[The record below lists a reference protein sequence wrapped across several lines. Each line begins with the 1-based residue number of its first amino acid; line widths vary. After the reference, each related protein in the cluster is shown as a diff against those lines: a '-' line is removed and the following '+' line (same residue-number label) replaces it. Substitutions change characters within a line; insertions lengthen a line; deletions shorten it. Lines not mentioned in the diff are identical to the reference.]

1 MKITKY
7 IGALAFVAMLAA
19 CSNEEEQGIN
29 TLSNVVEVTANVG
42 KNSIFTRSNP
52 VGKTEEALS
61 VFNDGDLIRILTN
74 GKTVNYTKSGDNWI
88 PENGDYLCWTG
99 GVQDFRA
106 IYPYS
111 ASENTVNT
119 IYSGYVSA
127 DQSTLDKIAK
137 SDYMWTS
144 RIDAK
149 APQDRMLEL
158 YFQRQTARVVV
169 RVSSFGNEFDGLKP
183 VLTDVK
189 VYSKLH
195 VSAEEQVGE
204 NENIEEITAYKDPTP
219 DENGNN
225 VFYALVAPGEKKD
238 GENFLKLTVTYND
251 EDGNPTL
258 SKDLFVKGIPA
269 HEYAQSYTYN
279 VKIGKDKAAVGN
291 VNVTNWSTGSVI
303 EGGDAVTTTENALL
317 VIEKALAANK
327 KNIEITLDANADNS
341 VFYAIREAL
350 SSASEGSIDL
360 TVYGVETLPSSA
372 FTDCKPLKSISLPEV
387 KSIDRYA
394 FQHCIGLE
402 TIYAPIVSSISDFA
416 FADCPKLKSV
426 TLGNIS
432 AAGISIF
439 DGVPTD
445 YVVDLT
451 LSKDQKVMKGTDDEG
466 WHSVESAPY
475 ARSDDHL
482 QIRFLGK
489 KFKSITCGNIK
500 FEKY

>member
-99 GVQDFRA
+99 GVQEFKA

-127 DQSTLDKIAK
+127 DQSTLDKIVK
-137 SDYMWTS
+137 SDYMWTN
-144 RIDAK
+144 RIEAN

-258 SKDLFVKGIPA
+258 SKDLFVKGIPT
-269 HEYAQSYTYN
+269 HEKSQSYTYN

-291 VNVTNWSTGSVI
+291 VNVTDWSTGSVI
-303 EGGDAVTTTENALL
+303 EGGDAVTTTEKALL

-372 FTDCKPLKSISLPEV
+372 FSDSQPLKSISLPDV
-387 KSIDRYA
+387 KSIESFA
-394 FQHCIGLE
+394 FHWCNGLE
-402 TIYAPIVSSISDFA
+402 TIYAPRVSSISDCA
-416 FADCPKLKSV
+416 FADCYGLRSV

-432 AAGISIF
+432 AAGFSIF
-439 DGVPTD
+439 DGVDTKF
-445 YVVDLT
+445 VDLT
-451 LSKDQKVMKGTDDEG
+451 LSEDQKVMKGSDDEG
-466 WHSVESAPY
+466 WKSESEDY
-475 ARSDDHL
+475 EDSDDHL
-482 QIRFLGK
+482 RRRFLGK
-489 KFKSITCGNIK
+489 TFKYIKCGLT
-500 FEKY
+500 KYPF

>member
-99 GVQDFRA
+99 GVQEFKA

-291 VNVTNWSTGSVI
+291 VNVTDWSTGSVI

-327 KNIEITLDANADNS
+327 KNIEITLDANADKS
-341 VFYAIREAL
+341 VFDAIREAL
-350 SSASEGSIDL
+350 KSASEGSIDL

-416 FADCPKLKSV
+416 FADCPQLRSV

-432 AAGISIF
+432 AAGFCIF

-451 LSKDQKVMKGTDDEG
+451 LSKDQKVMKGSDDEG

-475 ARSDDHL
+475 ANTPDHV
-482 QIRFLGK
+482 RCKFLGK
-489 KFKSITCGNIK
+489 IFKSITCGRYK
-500 FEKY
+500 H

>member
-99 GVQDFRA
+99 GVQEFKA

-137 SDYMWTS
+137 SDYMWTN
-144 RIDAK
+144 RIEAN

-269 HEYAQSYTYN
+269 HEKSQSYTYN
-279 VKIGKDKAAVGN
+279 VKIGKDNAAVGN

-327 KNIEITLDANADNS
+327 KNIEITLDANADKS
-341 VFYAIREAL
+341 VFDTIREAL
-350 SSASEGSIDL
+350 KSASEGSIEL
-360 TVYGVETLPSSA
+360 TVYGVEALPSNA
-372 FTDCKPLKSISLPEV
+372 FSDCQPLKFISLPHV

-394 FQHCIGLE
+394 FQECNRLE
-402 TIYAPIVSSISDFA
+402 TIYAPIVSSISHGA
-416 FADCPKLKSV
+416 FLNCPRLKSV

-439 DGVPTD
+439 DFVSTD
-445 YVVDLT
+445 FVDLT
-451 LSKDQKVMKGTDDEG
+451 LSKDQKVMTGSDDEG

-475 ARSDDHL
+475 ARSDDHIR
-482 QIRFLGK
+482 IRFLGK
-489 KFKSITCGNIK
+489 IFHSITCGNIK
-500 FEKY
+500 FEK

>member
-99 GVQDFRA
+99 GVQEFRA

-137 SDYMWTS
+137 SDYMWAS
-144 RIDAK
+144 RIEAN

-195 VSAEEQVGE
+195 VSAEKQVGE

-291 VNVTNWSTGSVI
+291 VNVTDWSTGSVI
-303 EGGDAVTTTENALL
+303 KGGDAVTTTENALL

-327 KNIEITLDANADNS
+327 KNIEITLDANADKS
-341 VFYAIREAL
+341 VFDAIREAL
-350 SSASEGSIDL
+350 KSASEGSIEL
-360 TVYGVETLPSSA
+360 TVYGVETLPSNA
-372 FTDCKPLKSISLPEV
+372 FSNCQPLKSIYLQDI

-394 FQHCIGLE
+394 FRECNSLE
-402 TIYAPIVSSISDFA
+402 TIYAPRVSSISDGA
-416 FADCPKLKSV
+416 FFNCAWLKSV

-432 AAGISIF
+432 TAGICIF
-439 DGVPTD
+439 DVGSTEG
-445 YVVDLT
+445 VDLT
-451 LSKDQKVMKGTDDEG
+451 LSKDQKVMTGSDDEG

-482 QIRFLGK
+482 RVRFLGK

-500 FEKY
+500 YE

>member
-99 GVQDFRA
+99 GVQEFRA

-137 SDYMWTS
+137 SDYMWAS
-144 RIDAK
+144 RIEAK

-158 YFQRQTARVVV
+158 YFKRQTARVVV

-238 GENFLKLTVTYND
+238 GENFLKLTVTYNN

-327 KNIEITLDANADNS
+327 KNIEITLDANADKS
-341 VFYAIREAL
+341 VFDAIREAL
-350 SSASEGSIDL
+350 KSASEGSINL
-360 TVYGVETLPSSA
+360 TVYGVEALPSSA

-439 DGVPTD
+439 DGVDTKS
-445 YVVDLT
+445 VDLT
-451 LSKDQKVMKGTDDEG
+451 LSEDQKVMTGSDDEG
-466 WHSVESAPY
+466 WKSESEDY
-475 ARSDDHL
+475 EDSDDHL
-482 QIRFLGK
+482 RQRFLGK
-489 KFKSITCGNIK
+489 TFKSIKCGLT
-500 FEKY
+500 KYPF

>member
-99 GVQDFRA
+99 GVQEFRA

-195 VSAEEQVGE
+195 VSAEKQVGE

-291 VNVTNWSTGSVI
+291 VNVTDWSTGSVI
-303 EGGDAVTTTENALL
+303 KGGDAVTTTENALL

-327 KNIEITLDANADNS
+327 KNIEITLDANADKS
-341 VFYAIREAL
+341 VFDAIREAL
-350 SSASEGSIDL
+350 KSASEGSIDL

-416 FADCPKLKSV
+416 FADCPQLRSV

-432 AAGISIF
+432 AAGFCIF

-451 LSKDQKVMKGTDDEG
+451 LSKDQKVMKGSDDEG

-475 ARSDDHL
+475 ANTPDHV
-482 QIRFLGK
+482 RCKFLGK
-489 KFKSITCGNIK
+489 IFKSITCGRYK
-500 FEKY
+500 H

>member
-99 GVQDFRA
+99 GVQEFKA

-137 SDYMWTS
+137 SDYMWTN
-144 RIDAK
+144 RIEAE
-149 APQDRMLEL
+149 APQDRMLVL

-291 VNVTNWSTGSVI
+291 VNVTDWSTGSVI

-327 KNIEITLDANADNS
+327 KNIEITLDANADKS
-341 VFYAIREAL
+341 VFDAIREAL
-350 SSASEGSIDL
+350 KSASEGSINL
-360 TVYGVETLPSSA
+360 TVYGVETLPPSA

-439 DGVPTD
+439 DGVSTD

-451 LSKDQKVMKGTDDEG
+451 LSKDQKVMTGSDDEG
-466 WHSVESAPY
+466 WKSESEDY
-475 ARSDDHL
+475 EDSDDHL
-482 QIRFLGK
+482 RQRFLGK
-489 KFKSITCGNIK
+489 TFKSIKCGLT
-500 FEKY
+500 KYPF

>member
-99 GVQDFRA
+99 GVQEFRA

-137 SDYMWTS
+137 SDYMWAS
-144 RIDAK
+144 RIEAK

-189 VYSKLH
+189 VYLKLH

-291 VNVTNWSTGSVI
+291 VNVTDWSTGSVI
-303 EGGDAVTTTENALL
+303 KGGDAVTTTENALL

-327 KNIEITLDANADNS
+327 KNIEITLDANADKS
-341 VFYAIREAL
+341 VFDAIREAL
-350 SSASEGSIDL
+350 KSASEGSIEL
-360 TVYGVETLPSSA
+360 TVYGVEALPSNA
-372 FTDCKPLKSISLPEV
+372 FSDCQPLKFISLPHV

-394 FQHCIGLE
+394 FQQCNSLE
-402 TIYAPIVSSISDFA
+402 TIYAPRVSSISDFA
-416 FADCPKLKSV
+416 FFNCPWLRSV

-432 AAGISIF
+432 TAGICIF
-439 DGVPTD
+439 DGVDTKS
-445 YVVDLT
+445 VDLT
-451 LSKDQKVMKGTDDEG
+451 LSEDQKVMTGSDDEG
-466 WHSVESAPY
+466 WKSESEDY
-475 ARSDDHL
+475 EDSDDHL
-482 QIRFLGK
+482 RQRFLGK
-489 KFKSITCGNIK
+489 TFKSIKCGLT
-500 FEKY
+500 KYPF

>member
-144 RIDAK
+144 RTEPK

-158 YFQRQTARVVV
+158 DFQRQTARVVV
-169 RVSSFGNEFDGLKP
+169 RVSSYGNEFDGLKP

-269 HEYAQSYTYN
+269 HEKSQSYTYN
-279 VKIGKDKAAVGN
+279 VKIGKDNAAVGN

-303 EGGDAVTTTENALL
+303 KGGDAVTTTENALL

-327 KNIEITLDANADNS
+327 KNIEITLDANADKS
-341 VFYAIREAL
+341 VFDAIREAL
-350 SSASEGSIDL
+350 SSASDGSIDL
-360 TVYGVETLPSSA
+360 TVYGVEALPSSA

-451 LSKDQKVMKGTDDEG
+451 LSKDQKVMKGSDDEG

-489 KFKSITCGNIK
+489 KFKSITCGNII

>member
-99 GVQDFRA
+99 GVQEFKA

-149 APQDRMLEL
+149 APQDRMLVL

-291 VNVTNWSTGSVI
+291 VKVTDWSTGSVI

-327 KNIEITLDANADNS
+327 KNIEITLDANADKS
-341 VFYAIREAL
+341 VFDAIREAL
-350 SSASEGSIDL
+350 KSASEGSINL
-360 TVYGVETLPSSA
+360 TVYGVETLPPSA

-394 FQHCIGLE
+394 FQECNRLE
-402 TIYAPIVSSISDFA
+402 TIYAPIVSSISDCA
-416 FADCPKLKSV
+416 FLNCPRLISV

-432 AAGISIF
+432 AAGIRIF
-439 DGVPTD
+439 DFVPTD
-445 YVVDLT
+445 FVDLT
-451 LSKDQKVMKGTDDEG
+451 LSKDQKVMTGSDDEG
-466 WHSVESAPY
+466 WQSVESKY

-482 QIRFLGK
+482 RVQFLGK
-489 KFKSITCGNIK
+489 EFHSITCGNIK

>member
-99 GVQDFRA
+99 GVQEFRA

-137 SDYMWTS
+137 SDYMWAS
-144 RIDAK
+144 RIEAK

-189 VYSKLH
+189 VYLKLH

-269 HEYAQSYTYN
+269 HEKSQSYTYN
-279 VKIGKDKAAVGN
+279 VKIGKDNAAVGN

-327 KNIEITLDANADNS
+327 KNIEITLDADADKS
-341 VFYAIREAL
+341 VFDAIREAL
-350 SSASEGSIDL
+350 KSASKGSIEL
-360 TVYGVETLPSSA
+360 TVYGVETLPSNA
-372 FTDCKPLKSISLPEV
+372 FSNCQPLKSINLPEV
-387 KSIDRYA
+387 KHIDRYA
-394 FQHCIGLE
+394 FQECNRLE
-402 TIYAPIVSSISDFA
+402 TIYAPRVSFIDYLA
-416 FADCPKLKSV
+416 FSYCQNLESV

-439 DGVPTD
+439 DGVYTE
-445 YVVDLT
+445 VVDLT
-451 LSKDQKVMKGTDDEG
+451 LSKDQMVMTGSDDEG

-482 QIRFLGK
+482 RIRFLGK
-489 KFKSITCGNIK
+489 KFKSITCGKIK
-500 FEKY
+500 YEN

>member
-99 GVQDFRA
+99 GVQEFRA

-137 SDYMWTS
+137 SDYMWAS
-144 RIDAK
+144 RIEAK

-238 GENFLKLTVTYND
+238 GENFLKLTVTYNN

-327 KNIEITLDANADNS
+327 KNIEITLDANADKS
-341 VFYAIREAL
+341 VFDAIREAL
-350 SSASEGSIDL
+350 KSASEGSINL
-360 TVYGVETLPSSA
+360 TVYGVEALPSSA

-416 FADCPKLKSV
+416 FFNCAWLKSV

-432 AAGISIF
+432 AAGICIF
-439 DGVPTD
+439 DVGSTEG
-445 YVVDLT
+445 VDLT
-451 LSKDQKVMKGTDDEG
+451 LSKDQKVMTGSDDEG
-466 WHSVESAPY
+466 WKSDESQKY
-475 ARSDDHL
+475 ADSSDHK
-482 QIRFLGK
+482 QRQFLGK
-489 KFKSITCGNIK
+489 IFHSIKCGRNT
-500 FEKY
+500 YHQ

>member
-99 GVQDFRA
+99 GVQEFKA

-291 VNVTNWSTGSVI
+291 VNVTDWSTGSVI

-327 KNIEITLDANADNS
+327 KNIEITLDANADKS
-341 VFYAIREAL
+341 VFDAIREAL
-350 SSASEGSIDL
+350 KSASDGSIDL
-360 TVYGVETLPSSA
+360 TVNGVEALPSSA

-394 FQHCIGLE
+394 FQYCIGLE

-432 AAGISIF
+432 TAGISIF
-439 DGVPTD
+439 DGVPTN

-451 LSKDQKVMKGTDDEG
+451 LPKDQKVMKGSDDEG
-466 WHSVESAPY
+466 WHSVESVSY
-475 ARSDDHL
+475 KRSDDHL
-482 QIRFLGK
+482 QRRFLGTI
-489 KFKSITCGNIK
+489 FHSITCGNIK
-500 FEKY
+500 FENY

>member
-195 VSAEEQVGE
+195 VSAEKQVGE

-291 VNVTNWSTGSVI
+291 VNVTDWSTGSVI
-303 EGGDAVTTTENALL
+303 KGGDAVTTTENALL

-327 KNIEITLDANADNS
+327 KNIEITLDANADKS
-341 VFYAIREAL
+341 VFDAIREAL
-350 SSASEGSIDL
+350 KSASEGSIDL

-416 FADCPKLKSV
+416 FADCPQLRSV

-432 AAGISIF
+432 AAGFCIF

-451 LSKDQKVMKGTDDEG
+451 LSKDQKVMKGSDDEG

-475 ARSDDHL
+475 ANTPDHV
-482 QIRFLGK
+482 RCKFLGK
-489 KFKSITCGNIK
+489 IFKSITCGRYK
-500 FEKY
+500 H

>member
-144 RIDAK
+144 RTEPK

-158 YFQRQTARVVV
+158 DFQRQTARVVV

-195 VSAEEQVGE
+195 VSAEKQVGE

-258 SKDLFVKGIPA
+258 SKDLFIKGIPA

-291 VNVTNWSTGSVI
+291 VKVTNWSTGSVI
-303 EGGDAVTTTENALL
+303 KGGDAVTTTENALL

-327 KNIEITLDANADNS
+327 KNIEITLDANADKS
-341 VFYAIREAL
+341 VFDAIREAL
-350 SSASEGSIDL
+350 SSASDGSIDL
-360 TVYGVETLPSSA
+360 TVYGVEALPSSA

-451 LSKDQKVMKGTDDEG
+451 LSKDQKVMKGSDDEG

>member
-99 GVQDFRA
+99 GVQEFKA

-137 SDYMWTS
+137 SDYMWAS
-144 RIDAK
+144 RIEAK

-158 YFQRQTARVVV
+158 YFKRQTARVVV

-219 DENGNN
+219 DENSNN

-238 GENFLKLTVTYND
+238 GENFLKLTVTYNN

-327 KNIEITLDANADNS
+327 KNIEITLDANADKS
-341 VFYAIREAL
+341 VFDAIREAL
-350 SSASEGSIDL
+350 KSASEGSINL
-360 TVYGVETLPSSA
+360 TVYGVEALPSSA

-451 LSKDQKVMKGTDDEG
+451 LSKDQMVMTGSDDEG
-466 WHSVESAPY
+466 WHSVESVPY

-500 FEKY
+500 FP

>member
-99 GVQDFRA
+99 GVQEFKA

-137 SDYMWTS
+137 SDYMWTN
-144 RIDAK
+144 RIEAK

-279 VKIGKDKAAVGN
+279 VKIGKDKVAVGN
-291 VNVTNWSTGSVI
+291 VNVTDWSTGSVI
-303 EGGDAVTTTENALL
+303 KGGDAVTTTENALL

-327 KNIEITLDANADNS
+327 KNIEITLDANADKS
-341 VFYAIREAL
+341 VFDAIREAL
-350 SSASEGSIDL
+350 SSARDGSIEL
-360 TVYGVETLPSSA
+360 TVFGVEALPSKA
-372 FTDCKPLKSISLPEV
+372 FLNCQPLKVISLPDV

-394 FQHCIGLE
+394 FQECNRLE
-402 TIYAPIVSSISDFA
+402 TIYAPIVSSISHGA
-416 FADCPKLKSV
+416 FLNCNWLKSV

-432 AAGISIF
+432 TAGFSIF
-439 DGVPTD
+439 DFVPTEG
-445 YVVDLT
+445 VDLT
-451 LSKDQKVMKGTDDEG
+451 LSKDQKVMTGSDDEG

-482 QIRFLGK
+482 YIRFLGK

-500 FEKY
+500 FE

>member
-99 GVQDFRA
+99 GVQEFRA

-137 SDYMWTS
+137 SDYMWAS
-144 RIDAK
+144 RIEAK

-238 GENFLKLTVTYND
+238 GENFLKLTVTYNN

-279 VKIGKDKAAVGN
+279 VKIGKDNAAVGN
-291 VNVTNWSTGSVI
+291 VNVTDWSTGSVI
-303 EGGDAVTTTENALL
+303 KGGDAVTTTENALL
-317 VIEKALAANK
+317 VIEKALAASK
-327 KNIEITLDANADNS
+327 KDIEITLDANADKS
-341 VFYAIREAL
+341 VFDAIREAL
-350 SSASEGSIDL
+350 KSASEGSINL
-360 TVYGVETLPSSA
+360 TVYGVETLPPSA

-451 LSKDQKVMKGTDDEG
+451 LSKDQMVMTGSDDEG

-482 QIRFLGK
+482 RIRFLGK
-489 KFKSITCGNIK
+489 KFKSITCGSIK
-500 FEKY
+500 YP

>member
-99 GVQDFRA
+99 GVQEFKA

-137 SDYMWTS
+137 SDYMWAS
-144 RIDAK
+144 RIEAK

-269 HEYAQSYTYN
+269 HEKSQSYTYN
-279 VKIGKDKAAVGN
+279 VKIGKDNAAVGN

-303 EGGDAVTTTENALL
+303 KGGDAVTTTENALL

-327 KNIEITLDANADNS
+327 KNIEITLDANADKS
-341 VFYAIREAL
+341 VFDAIREAL
-350 SSASEGSIDL
+350 KSASEGSINL
-360 TVYGVETLPSSA
+360 TVYGVEALPSSA

-416 FADCPKLKSV
+416 FADCPWLRSV

-432 AAGISIF
+432 TAGICIF
-439 DGVPTD
+439 DVGSTEG
-445 YVVDLT
+445 VDLT
-451 LSKDQKVMKGTDDEG
+451 LSKDQKVMTGSDDEG
-466 WHSVESAPY
+466 WHSVESVPY
-475 ARSDDHL
+475 ANTPDHVL
-482 QIRFLGK
+482 QKFLGK
-489 KFKSITCGNIK
+489 RFHSITCGGIK
-500 FEKY
+500 Y

>member
-99 GVQDFRA
+99 GVQEFRA

-137 SDYMWTS
+137 SDYMWAS
-144 RIDAK
+144 RIEAK

-238 GENFLKLTVTYND
+238 GENFLKLTVTYNN

-291 VNVTNWSTGSVI
+291 VNVTDWSTGSVI

-327 KNIEITLDANADNS
+327 KNIEITLDANADKS
-341 VFYAIREAL
+341 VFDAIREAL
-350 SSASEGSIDL
+350 KSASKGSIEL
-360 TVYGVETLPSSA
+360 TVYGVETLPSNA
-372 FTDCKPLKSISLPEV
+372 FSNCQPLKSINLPEV
-387 KSIDRYA
+387 KRIDRYA
-394 FQHCIGLE
+394 FQECNRLE
-402 TIYAPIVSSISDFA
+402 TIYAPRVSFIDDLA
-416 FADCPKLKSV
+416 FSYCQNLESV

-439 DGVPTD
+439 DGVYTE
-445 YVVDLT
+445 VVDLT
-451 LSKDQKVMKGTDDEG
+451 LSKDQMVMTGSDDEG

-482 QIRFLGK
+482 RIRFLGK

-500 FEKY
+500 YEN

>member
-29 TLSNVVEVTANVG
+29 TLSNIVEVTANVG

-99 GVQDFRA
+99 GVQEFKA

-137 SDYMWTS
+137 SDYMWTN
-144 RIDAK
+144 RIEAK

-169 RVSSFGNEFDGLKP
+169 RVNSFGNEFDGLKP

-204 NENIEEITAYKDPTP
+204 NENIEEITAYRDPTP

-291 VNVTNWSTGSVI
+291 VNVTDWSTGSVI
-303 EGGDAVTTTENALL
+303 EGGDAVTTTEKALL

-327 KNIEITLDANADNS
+327 KNIEITLDANADKS
-341 VFYAIREAL
+341 VFDAIREAL
-350 SSASEGSIDL
+350 KSASEGSIEL
-360 TVYGVETLPSSA
+360 TVYGVETLPPSA
-372 FTDCKPLKSISLPEV
+372 FMDCKPLKSISLPEV

-394 FQHCIGLE
+394 FQQCNGLE
-402 TIYAPIVSSISDFA
+402 TIYAPIVSSISDCA
-416 FADCPKLKSV
+416 FLNCHRLESV

-432 AAGISIF
+432 TAGFHIF
-439 DGVPTD
+439 DVGSTEF
-445 YVVDLT
+445 VDLT
-451 LSKDQKVMKGTDDEG
+451 LSKDQMVMTGSDDEG
-466 WHSVESAPY
+466 WQSVESVPY

-482 QIRFLGK
+482 RIRFLGK

-500 FEKY
+500 F

>member
-99 GVQDFRA
+99 GVQEFKA

-269 HEYAQSYTYN
+269 HEKSQSYTYN

-350 SSASEGSIDL
+350 SSASEGSIEL
-360 TVYGVETLPSSA
+360 TVYGVEALPSNA
-372 FTDCKPLKSISLPEV
+372 FSECQPLKSISLPEV

-394 FQHCIGLE
+394 FLHCIGLE

-416 FADCPKLKSV
+416 FADCPELKSV

-439 DGVPTD
+439 DGVPTEFE
-445 YVVDLT
+445 VDLT
-451 LSKDQKVMKGTDDEG
+451 LSQDQKVMKGSDDEG
-466 WHSVESAPY
+466 WHSVESEPY
-475 ARSDDHL
+475 ANTPDHV
-482 QIRFLGK
+482 RPKFLGK
-489 KFKSITCGNIK
+489 KFKSITCGGIK
-500 FEKY
+500 Y